1 MPTEITVVNLLAGLL
16 ATIVAAAPVAAQQT
30 KMTELTPAQSTA
42 ATELLLE
49 ALKAR
54 QAAVIH
60 SNLADNVRSSID
72 VATIQERLDSRKPI
86 LSTKVI
92 GVTPGYRTTTVD
104 AVVTTADGEKA
115 ILLMLDDDG
124 KLLAWKWAGQIEGLE
139 ATALDFVK
147 DLAAGRWVVARSKLS
162 LDMQSELAPGDL
174 ERKWSKLQ
182 KVSGGF
188 RRIKDA
194 VIANEGG
201 EQQLVLVAVEFV
213 NTTSNLF
220 VIFDASGRIINVDIT
235 QDFV

>member
-1 MPTEITVVNLLAGLL
+1 
-16 ATIVAAAPVAAQQT
+16 
-30 KMTELTPAQSTA
+30 
-42 ATELLLE
+42 
-49 ALKAR
+49 
-54 QAAVIH
+54 
-60 SNLADNVRSSID
+60 
-72 VATIQERLDSRKPI
+72 
-86 LSTKVI
+86 
-92 GVTPGYRTTTVD
+92 VD

-124 KLLAWKWAGQIEGLE
+124 KLLAWKWAGQIDGLE

-174 ERKWSKLQ
+174 ERKWTKLQ

-188 RRIKDA
+188 RQVKDA

-220 VIFDASGRIINVDIT
+220 VIFDASGRIINVDIS
-235 QDFV
+235 QEFV

>member
-1 MPTEITVVNLLAGLL
+1 MNLLAGLL

-30 KMTELTPAQSTA
+30 NKTELTPAQSTA

-49 ALKAR
+49 ALKER

-60 SNLADNVRSSID
+60 SNLAESVRSSID
-72 VATIQERLDSRKPI
+72 VATIQKRLDSRKAI

-104 AVVTTADGEKA
+104 AVVSTADGEKP

-174 ERKWSKLQ
+174 ERKWTKLQ

-188 RRIKDA
+188 RQVKDA
-194 VIANEGG
+194 VIANQGG

-220 VIFDASGRIINVDIT
+220 VIFDGSGQIINVDISEE
-235 QDFV
+235 FV

>member
-1 MPTEITVVNLLAGLL
+1 MNLLAGLL

-30 KMTELTPAQSTA
+30 NKTELTPAQSTA

-49 ALKAR
+49 ALKER

-60 SNLADNVRSSID
+60 SNLAESVRSSID
-72 VATIQERLDSRKPI
+72 VATIQKRLDSRKAI

-92 GVTPGYRTTTVD
+92 GVTPGYRTSTVD
-104 AVVTTADGEKA
+104 AVVSTADGEKP

-174 ERKWSKLQ
+174 ERKWTKLQ

-188 RRIKDA
+188 RQVKDA
-194 VIANEGG
+194 VIANQGG

-220 VIFDASGRIINVDIT
+220 VIFDGSGRIINVDISE
-235 QDFV
+235 

>member
-1 MPTEITVVNLLAGLL
+1 MNLLAGLL

-30 KMTELTPAQSTA
+30 NKTELTPAQSTA

-49 ALKAR
+49 ALKER

-60 SNLADNVRSSID
+60 SNLAESVRSSID
-72 VATIQERLDSRKPI
+72 VATIQKRLDSRKAI

-104 AVVTTADGEKA
+104 AVVSTADGEKP

-174 ERKWSKLQ
+174 ERKWTKLQ

-188 RRIKDA
+188 RQVKDA
-194 VIANEGG
+194 VIANQGG

-213 NTTSNLF
+213 NTSSNLF
-220 VIFDASGRIINVDIT
+220 VIFDGSGRIINVDIFEE
-235 QDFV
+235 FV

>member
-1 MPTEITVVNLLAGLL
+1 VNLLAGLL

-30 KMTELTPAQSTA
+30 NKTELTPAQSTA

-49 ALKAR
+49 ALKER

-60 SNLADNVRSSID
+60 SNLAESVRSSID
-72 VATIQERLDSRKPI
+72 VATIQKRLDSRKAI

-104 AVVTTADGEKA
+104 AVVSTADGEKP

-174 ERKWSKLQ
+174 ERKWTKLQ

-188 RRIKDA
+188 RQVKDA
-194 VIANEGG
+194 VIANQGG

-220 VIFDASGRIINVDIT
+220 VIFDGSGRIINVDISEE
-235 QDFV
+235 FV

>member
-1 MPTEITVVNLLAGLL
+1 MNLLAGLL

-30 KMTELTPAQSTA
+30 NKTELTPAQSTA
-42 ATELLLE
+42 ATELLLQ
-49 ALKAR
+49 ALKER

-60 SNLADNVRSSID
+60 SNLAESVRSSID
-72 VATIQERLDSRKPI
+72 VATIQKRLDSRKAI

-104 AVVTTADGEKA
+104 AVVSTADGEKP

-174 ERKWSKLQ
+174 ERKWTKLQ

-188 RRIKDA
+188 RQVKDA
-194 VIANEGG
+194 VIANQGG

-220 VIFDASGRIINVDIT
+220 VIFDGSGRIINVDISEE
-235 QDFV
+235 FV

>member
-1 MPTEITVVNLLAGLL
+1 MNLLAGLL

-30 KMTELTPAQSTA
+30 NKTELTPAQSTA
-42 ATELLLE
+42 ATELLLQ
-49 ALKAR
+49 ALKER
-54 QAAVIH
+54 QAAEIH
-60 SNLADNVRSSID
+60 SNLAESVRSSID
-72 VATIQERLDSRKPI
+72 VATIQKRLDSRKAI

-104 AVVTTADGEKA
+104 AVVSTADGEKP

-174 ERKWSKLQ
+174 ERKWTKLQ

-188 RRIKDA
+188 RQVKDA
-194 VIANEGG
+194 VIANQGG

-220 VIFDASGRIINVDIT
+220 VIFDGSGQIINVDISEE
-235 QDFV
+235 FV

>member
-1 MPTEITVVNLLAGLL
+1 M
-16 ATIVAAAPVAAQQT
+16 
-30 KMTELTPAQSTA
+30 
-42 ATELLLE
+42 
-49 ALKAR
+49 
-54 QAAVIH
+54 
-60 SNLADNVRSSID
+60 
-72 VATIQERLDSRKPI
+72 
-86 LSTKVI
+86 I

-104 AVVTTADGEKA
+104 AVVSTADGEKP

-174 ERKWSKLQ
+174 ERKWTKLQ

-188 RRIKDA
+188 RQVKDA
-194 VIANEGG
+194 VIANQGG
-201 EQQLVLVAVEFV
+201 EQQLVLVAVEFM

-220 VIFDASGRIINVDIT
+220 VIFDGSGRIINVDISEE
-235 QDFV
+235 FV

>member
-1 MPTEITVVNLLAGLL
+1 MNLLAGLL

-30 KMTELTPAQSTA
+30 NKTELTPAQSTA
-42 ATELLLE
+42 ATELLLQ
-49 ALKAR
+49 ALKER

-60 SNLADNVRSSID
+60 SNLAESVRSSID
-72 VATIQERLDSRKPI
+72 VTTIQKRLDSRRAI

-104 AVVTTADGEKA
+104 AVVSTADGEKP

-174 ERKWSKLQ
+174 ERKWTKLQ

-188 RRIKDA
+188 RQVKDA
-194 VIANEGG
+194 VIANQGG

-220 VIFDASGRIINVDIT
+220 VIFDGSGRIINVDISEE
-235 QDFV
+235 FV

>member
-1 MPTEITVVNLLAGLL
+1 MNLLAGLL

-30 KMTELTPAQSTA
+30 NKTELTPAQSTA
-42 ATELLLE
+42 ATELLLQ
-49 ALKAR
+49 ALKDR

-60 SNLADNVRSSID
+60 SNLAESVRSSID
-72 VATIQERLDSRKPI
+72 VATIQKRLDSRKAI

-104 AVVTTADGEKA
+104 AVVSTADGEKP

-174 ERKWSKLQ
+174 ERKWTKLQ

-188 RRIKDA
+188 RQVKDA
-194 VIANEGG
+194 VIANQGG

-220 VIFDASGRIINVDIT
+220 VIFDGSGRIINVDISEE
-235 QDFV
+235 FV

>member
-1 MPTEITVVNLLAGLL
+1 MNLLAGLL

-30 KMTELTPAQSTA
+30 NKTELTPAQSTA

-49 ALKAR
+49 ALKER

-60 SNLADNVRSSID
+60 SNLAESVRSSID
-72 VATIQERLDSRKPI
+72 VATIQKRLDSRKAI

-104 AVVTTADGEKA
+104 AVVSTADGEKP

-139 ATALDFVK
+139 ATALDFVE

-174 ERKWSKLQ
+174 ERKWTKLQ

-188 RRIKDA
+188 RQVKDA
-194 VIANEGG
+194 VIANQGG

-220 VIFDASGRIINVDIT
+220 VIFDGSGRIINVDISEE
-235 QDFV
+235 FV